1 MENNQY
7 EPASYIADN
16 SQMDAFRAGVE
27 SQQQIGRE
35 AYEQN
40 EKALREMREH
50 MQKVADFMRDPN
62 ACDSNDPVIRDLLAK
77 RSMALASALRG
88 IK

>member
-1 MENNQY
+1 MENQY
-7 EPASYIADN
+7 DPASYIADN

-35 AYEQN
+35 AYER
-40 EKALREMREH
+40 ECAALEQMKRH
-50 MQKVADFMRDPN
+50 MDTVAKFMTDPHSV
-62 ACDSNDPVIRDLLAK
+62 DHNDPAVKDILGK